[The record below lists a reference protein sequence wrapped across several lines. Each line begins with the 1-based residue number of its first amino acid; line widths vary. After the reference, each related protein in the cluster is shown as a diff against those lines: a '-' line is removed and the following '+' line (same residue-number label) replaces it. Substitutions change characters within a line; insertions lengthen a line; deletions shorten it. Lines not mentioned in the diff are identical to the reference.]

1 MTELKRMKLSSD
13 KVVNIFKLF
22 TFMYCNM
29 YTCTYTIYIMIVHAG
44 QKRAQVYLGWLLS
57 TKLVLG
63 TQLSP
68 LKKTIVLVS

>member
-1 MTELKRMKLSSD
+1 
-13 KVVNIFKLF
+13 
-22 TFMYCNM
+22 MYCNM